1 MTDEDFYDAV
11 ASETV
16 VGDGD
21 IGSSNTTAYNAF
33 AHADSPEHYLN
44 APKTINV
51 DGGPYSLDISNPS
64 YYDLSPMLNVQDP
77 VALHFLVQS
86 SIAESKGYKVLS
98 SQELDEAK
106 KEGTLLSSRIS
117 DVSHKL
123 MMERKLRDAAA
134 SLSKLHFDANNSGA
148 ASSGSSTSS
157 TGRRSFL
164 FGGQKKRLSRHAEEE
179 LEVANRKIQTLE
191 GELNKLNERSTAID
205 MKILKHNVGILALTH
220 QGSDSTSSK
229 IYESHLSRSSTI
241 GSNSGPVHQ
250 ATSRMMNQRNS
261 HSSSPHQRRPSS
273 SDETLGGSSTV
284 DSLITLFSSSLASP
298 TTSPRPPPPHEKLS
312 FLTNLSQSLV
322 SQYDSTKNQLIV
334 KETQCEELKSILNDA
349 LYQLKPELENGS
361 LDTSDL
367 SAVRAQT
374 VEAISET
381 QRQSKSQ
388 NLEIKQLQRSSSSL
402 QRSSS
407 STNGGNTDFSD
418 TQEDTKGKSLMRQ
431 QLESITTAYEANRQE
446 LERLELEN
454 LELQA
459 NLRDAKFKSQ
469 AEIQELQHEL
479 KANQERVQEWQ
490 ERCET
495 LRSELESVV
504 RTLED
509 LTRQTVEY
517 ESDRTKLESRV
528 QELQNKLQE
537 NSQDTLDKRVSVMGA
552 SSPEQQALS
561 ESTSVS
567 LLRHE
572 FRKIIGELNN
582 KHQTELKKEQTEKKK
597 LENLLRSIKTS
608 SYAANLPQGKLDSL
622 GIEAN

>member
-1 MTDEDFYDAV
+1 MTDEDLYDAV

-98 SQELDEAK
+98 SQELDDAK
-106 KEGTLLSSRIS
+106 KESTLLSSRIS

-134 SLSKLHFDANNSGA
+134 SLSKLHFDASNGGGT
-148 ASSGSSTSS
+148 SSASSTSS
-157 TGRRSFL
+157 SGRRSFL

-179 LEVANRKIQTLE
+179 LEVANRKIHTLE
-191 GELNKLNERSTAID
+191 EELGKLNERSNATD

-220 QGSDSTSSK
+220 QGSESTSAK
-229 IYESHLSRSSTI
+229 MYESHLSRSSTM
-241 GSNSGPVHQ
+241 GSGSAPVHQ

-273 SDETLGGSSTV
+273 SDDTLSGGSSTV

-322 SQYDSTKNQLIV
+322 SQYDSTKNQLAV
-334 KETQCEELKSILNDA
+334 KEAQCEELKSILNDA
-349 LYQLKPELENGS
+349 LYQLNPELENGS

-367 SAVRAQT
+367 SVVRAQT
-374 VEAISET
+374 VEAVSQT
-381 QRQSKSQ
+381 QKQAKSR
-388 NLEIKQLQRSSSSL
+388 NLEIQQL

-407 STNGGNTDFSD
+407 STNGGQTDISD
-418 TQEDTKGKSLMRQ
+418 TSQEDTKGKSLMRQ
-431 QLESITTAYEANRQE
+431 QLESMTAAYETNRQE

-459 NLRDAKFKSQ
+459 NLRDVKFKSQ

-537 NSQDTLDKRVSVMGA
+537 SSQDTLDKRVSVMGVT
-552 SSPEQQALS
+552 SPDDQQALS
-561 ESTSVS
+561 EPTSVS

-572 FRKIIGELNN
+572 FRKIIAELNN

>member
-1 MTDEDFYDAV
+1 MYDAV

-77 VALHFLVQS
+77 VSLHFLVQS

-106 KEGTLLSSRIS
+106 KESTLLGSRIS

-134 SLSKLHFDANNSGA
+134 SLSKLHFEGGGGGA
-148 ASSGSSTSS
+148 TSSASSTSS
-157 TGRRSFL
+157 AGRRSFL

-179 LEVANRKIQTLE
+179 LEVANRKIHTLE
-191 GELNKLNERSTAID
+191 EELAKLNERSTAID
-205 MKILKHNVGILALTH
+205 MKVLKHNVGILALTH
-220 QGSDSTSSK
+220 QGSESTSSR
-229 IYESHLSRSSTI
+229 IYESHLSRSSTM
-241 GSNSGPVHQ
+241 GSGSAPVHQ

-273 SDETLGGSSTV
+273 SDDTLSGSSSTV
-284 DSLITLFSSSLASP
+284 DSLITMFSSSLASP

-322 SQYDSTKNQLIV
+322 SQYDSTKNQLAV
-334 KETQCEELKSILNDA
+334 KEAQCDELKSILNDA
-349 LYQLKPELENGS
+349 LYQLNPELENGS
-361 LDTSDL
+361 VDTSDL
-367 SAVRAQT
+367 SAVRAHTVQAVSQT
-374 VEAISET
+374 QKQA
-381 QRQSKSQ
+381 KSQ
-388 NLEIKQLQRSSSSL
+388 SLEIQHL

-407 STNGGNTDFSD
+407 STNGGQTDISD
-418 TQEDTKGKSLMRQ
+418 TQEDKDTKGKSLMRQ
-431 QLESITTAYEANRQE
+431 QLEAMTTAYETNRQE

-495 LRSELESVV
+495 LRAELESVV

-537 NSQDTLDKRVSVMGA
+537 SSQDTLDKRVSVMGA
-552 SSPEQQALS
+552 NTPDQHALS

-572 FRKIIGELNN
+572 FKKIIGELNN